1 MKKILFVID
10 SLHCAGAEKSLTTL
24 LNLID
29 YSKYSV
35 DLQLFGYGGEFEK
48 LLPNEVD
55 LLKPLEYTIFTDIP
69 LKKAVLKA
77 ISIKSFKMFCSR
89 IKYSREIRKEQYT
102 HAEKAR
108 LFWQCTEKTFPII
121 EKEYDIA
128 ISYAQGIPTFYVADK
143 IKAKKK
149 FAWVNVS
156 YRLKPLDIEFQKQFY
171 DKLAISY
178 AQGIPTFYVADKI
191 KAKKKFAWVNV
202 SYRLKPLDIEFQKQF
217 YDKYDNINAV
227 SETTRDILLE
237 SFPEYRYKMV
247 VISDINDPKFISSMA
262 DIGESYKDDFEGL
275 KLLTIGR
282 LAPQKGYDIA
292 LQACKLLKEKGVNF
306 RWYVLGKG
314 PLENEIKATIK
325 NYGISENFK
334 LLGVCS
340 NPYPYIKDCDIYVQT
355 SVLEGFGIAIAE
367 ARMLNKPVVTT
378 RFDAV
383 FTQMVDRKNG
393 LVVDMNGQS
402 VCDGILELI
411 NNKSLR
417 ESIINYLKNEK
428 KGNIE
433 ELDKFY
439 ELIG

>member
-1 MKKILFVID
+1 MKKKLLFVID

-48 LLPNEVD
+48 LLPKQVN
-55 LLKPLEYTIFTDIP
+55 LLQPLEYTEFTSVP
-69 LKKAVLKA
+69 LKKAVLK
-77 ISIKSFKMFCSR
+77 SINIKNFKMLCSR
-89 IKYSREIRKEQYT
+89 VKYSREIRKGQYT

-108 LFWQCTEKTFPII
+108 IFWQCTEGVFPIM

-143 IKAKKK
+143 I
-149 FAWVNVS
+149 N
-156 YRLKPLDIEFQKQFY
+156 
-171 DKLAISY
+171 
-178 AQGIPTFYVADKI
+178 
-191 KAKKKFAWVNV
+191 AKKKFAWVNV

-217 YDKYDNINAV
+217 YDKYNNINAV

-237 SFPEYRYKMV
+237 GFPEYKDKIV
-247 VISDINDPKFISSMA
+247 VIKDINDPKFINNTA
-262 DIGESYKDDFEGL
+262 NIGESYKDNFKGL
-275 KLLTIGR
+275 KILTIGR
-282 LAPQKGYDIA
+282 LAPQKGYHIA
-292 LQACKLLKEKGVNF
+292 LEACRLLKEKGVNF

-314 PLENEIKATIK
+314 PLESEIKTIID
-325 NYGISENFK
+325 NYDIGENFK
-334 LLGVCS
+334 LLGVSS

-393 LVVDMNGQS
+393 LVVDINGQA
-402 VCDGILELI
+402 VCDGILEVI
-411 NNKSLR
+411 NNEKLR
-417 ESIINYLKNEK
+417 LEIIEYLKNEK
-428 KGNIE
+428 KGNVE